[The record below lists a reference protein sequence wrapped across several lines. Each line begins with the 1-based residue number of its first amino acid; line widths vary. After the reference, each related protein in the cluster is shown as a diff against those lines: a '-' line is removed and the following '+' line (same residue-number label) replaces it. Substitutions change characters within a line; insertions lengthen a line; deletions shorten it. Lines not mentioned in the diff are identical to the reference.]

1 MSTRE
6 ISNYYDSTEHSD
18 TREDLIFALSKVKGK
33 RISVDCGC
41 GAGSDI
47 AYLRSNNF
55 TVHAFDIEN
64 ESISRCRKRF
74 KDDEQVILS
83 RDSFN
88 TFHYP
93 ESSLVVADASLFFCP
108 EKDFESVW
116 LKITNSLTEG
126 GIFCG
131 SFLGPKDTMA
141 GPEYDKEA
149 FWSDTL
155 IMNESKIK
163 KHLSN
168 FELLKWTEHDL
179 SGETTDGTPHH
190 WHIFSIVARKKSK
203 SGNQ

>member
-1 MSTRE
+1 MSTKE

-33 RISVDCGC
+33 GVAVDCGC

-168 FELLKWTEHDL
+168 FELLKWNEHDFL
-179 SGETTDGTPHH
+179 GETADGTPHH

-203 SGNQ
+203 LGNR